1 MNTSIYAHINNF
13 TYVFIMGNDASKAA
27 SAKRN
32 NKYNLDSFINCKNKV
47 PPILFFTIFVR

>member
-32 NKYNLDSFINCKNKV
+32 NKYNLDSFIN
-47 PPILFFTIFVR
+47 